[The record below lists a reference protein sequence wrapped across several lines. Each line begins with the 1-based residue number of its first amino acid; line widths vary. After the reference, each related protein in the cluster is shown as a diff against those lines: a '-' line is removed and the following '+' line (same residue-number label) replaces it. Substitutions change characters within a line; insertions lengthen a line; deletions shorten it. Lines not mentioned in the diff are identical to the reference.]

1 MINPS
6 EINLS
11 TLPSVPLED
20 RSQLPSTP
28 CIYFEINFI
37 SQAKRAIA
45 RGSDPKD
52 AWYIITQVW
61 LLSNDADYAEGLEL
75 WEKLKPRILNEATL

>member
-11 TLPSVPLED
+11 TLPSVPLEAESAFP
-20 RSQLPSTP
+20 RQTAV
-28 CIYFEINFI
+28 YFEIDLIN
-37 SQAKRAIA
+37 QAKRAIA
-45 RGSDPKD
+45 NGSDPKD

-61 LLSNDADYAEGLEL
+61 LLSDDADYAEGLEL
-75 WEKLKPRILNEATL
+75 WEKLKPHSLG